1 MITVRGAVLRL
12 AIFVVIVTACSVVIV
27 TALRTPVPGDK
38 VEFEALFS
46 DVSGLFAGDD
56 VRMSGVQVGK
66 VESVTLD
73 GVNARVRFS
82 VQADRPVYET
92 TQPAVRY
99 QNLLGQRYIELVQP
113 DATATPVA
121 RNYAFPLAAT
131 IPSFDV
137 SKLFNGFRPL
147 FDTLDT
153 AQLNQ
158 FGENILRVLQ
168 GDGAG
173 IGPVLA
179 DLDTLTKYA
188 KDREAVIVLL
198 IRNLGEISNQI
209 AGRSAQVGDLVEQ
222 LGGLLSRFS
231 TKADEIVS
239 ATKEAN
245 RALQPAVELLEQL
258 QGAYDESYLP
268 LHGLFR
274 RVVPR
279 SDQWV
284 EILSLVP
291 SLLSGL
297 NNRTP
302 AAAAGFAC
310 PTGGADLPGI
320 GSAVLGNQRL
330 VICK

>member
-1 MITVRGAVLRL
+1 MITVRGAVVRL
-12 AIFVVIVTACSVVIV
+12 TIFVAIVTACSIIIV
-27 TALRTPVPGDK
+27 TALRTPVEGDQ
-38 VEFEALFS
+38 VEYDALFS

-66 VESVTLD
+66 VEAVELD
-73 GVNARVRFS
+73 GVDARVRFT
-82 VQADRPVYET
+82 VQSDRPVFRT
-92 TQPAVRY
+92 TQPAIRY
-99 QNLLGQRYIELVQP
+99 QNLLGQRYIELIQP
-113 DATATPVA
+113 DGTPA
-121 RNYAFPLAAT
+121 RAETGHTFPLEST
-131 IPSFDV
+131 ISSFDV

-147 FDTLDT
+147 FDTLDS

-179 DLDTLTKYA
+179 DLDSLTKYA

-209 AGRSAQVGDLVEQ
+209 AGKSAQVGDLVEQ

-231 TKADEIVS
+231 TKADEIVAS
-239 ATKEAN
+239 TKTAN

-258 QGAYDESYLP
+258 EDSYNQSYQP
-268 LHGLFR
+268 LDGLFR
-274 RVVPR
+274 RLTPR
-279 SDQWV
+279 ADQLV

-297 NNRTP
+297 NTSTST
-302 AAAAGFAC
+302 ASYSC
-310 PTGGADLPGI
+310 TSGGADIPGI
-320 GSAVLGNQRL
+320 GNVVLGNQRL
-330 VICK
+330 VVCK